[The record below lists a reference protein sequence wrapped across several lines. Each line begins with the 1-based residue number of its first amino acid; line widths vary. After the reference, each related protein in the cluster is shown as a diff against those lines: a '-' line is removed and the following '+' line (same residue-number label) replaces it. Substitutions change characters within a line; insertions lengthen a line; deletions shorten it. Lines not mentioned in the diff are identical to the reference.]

1 MDPSVINKKTED
13 LIVFYEG
20 ERLTSYR
27 DTGGI
32 WTIGVGH
39 TSDEKFKV
47 TKGQT
52 ITREFSREL
61 LRHDLKEAE
70 NFVNT
75 LVKVPLNENQY
86 GALVSFT
93 FNLGGGSLKISTLLK
108 KLNAG
113 NYKAIPSE
121 LNKWVFDDGVKLA
134 GLIKRRKAEGELWN
148 TPTTVPVVAPTVTVR
163 PETAST
169 EARKPVQRIEPT
181 VVPNVPHKEPSES
194 GAFLKVLGAVAAAGA
209 IALGNWLGLF

>member
-1 MDPSVINKKTED
+1 MINKNTED

-47 TKGQT
+47 KKGQT
-52 ITREFSREL
+52 ITKEFSREL

-70 NFVNT
+70 NFVKT

-93 FNLGGGSLKISTLLK
+93 FNLGGGQLKISTLLK

-113 NYKAIPSE
+113 NYKAIPVE
-121 LNKWVFDDGVKLA
+121 LNKWVYDDGVKLQ
-134 GLIKRRKAEGELWN
+134 GLINRRKAEGELWN
-148 TPTTVPVVAPTVTVR
+148 TPTSVPVVAD
-163 PETAST
+163 
-169 EARKPVQRIEPT
+169 KPVQSEEPV
-181 VVPNVPHKEPSES
+181 VVPNVPATKPNAS
-194 GAFLKVLGAVAAAGA
+194 GSLQKLLIAIAAAAA
-209 IALGNWLGLF
+209 IALGNWLGLY

>member
-1 MDPSVINKKTED
+1 MINKKTED

-20 ERLTSYR
+20 EKLTSYR
-27 DTGGI
+27 DTGGV

-47 TKGQT
+47 KKDQT
-52 ITREFSREL
+52 ITKEFSREL

-113 NYKAIPSE
+113 NYKAVPSE
-121 LNKWVFDDGVKLA
+121 LNKWVFDDGVKLK
-134 GLIKRRKAEGELWN
+134 GLVNRRKAEGELWN
-148 TPTTVPVVAPTVTVR
+148 TPVTVHK
-163 PETAST
+163 
-169 EARKPVQRIEPT
+169 EAEKPVQRVEPT
-181 VVPNVPHKEPSES
+181 VTPNVPVTKENDS
-194 GAFLKVLGAVAAAGA
+194 GAFLKVLAALAAAGL

>member
-1 MDPSVINKKTED
+1 MINKKTED
-13 LIVFYEG
+13 LMVFYEG

-39 TSDEKFKV
+39 TSDSKFAVK
-47 TKGQT
+47 KGQT

-134 GLIKRRKAEGELWN
+134 GLVKRRKAEGELWN
-148 TPTTVPVVAPTVTVR
+148 TPTTVPVVAPT
-163 PETAST
+163 
-169 EARKPVQRIEPT
+169 EARKPVQRVEPV
-181 VVPNVPHKEPSES
+181 VVPNVPQKEPSES
-194 GAFLKVLGAVAAAGA
+194 GAFLKVLAALAAAGL

>member
-1 MDPSVINKKTED
+1 MINKKTEE

-20 ERLTSYR
+20 ERLTSYK
-27 DTGGI
+27 DTGGV

-52 ITREFSREL
+52 ITKEFSREL

-70 NFVNT
+70 NFVKT

-148 TPTTVPVVAPTVTVR
+148 TPTSVPVVAPTVTVR

-169 EARKPVQRIEPT
+169 EARKPVQRVEPK
-181 VVPNVPHKEPSES
+181 VAENVPVDTQSES
-194 GAFLKVLGAVAAAGA
+194 GAFLKVAAAVVTAGA

>member
-1 MDPSVINKKTED
+1 MINKKTED

-20 ERLTSYR
+20 EKLTSYR

-47 TKGQT
+47 KKGQT
-52 ITREFSREL
+52 ITKEFSREL

-70 NFVNT
+70 NFVKR

-93 FNLGGGSLKISTLLK
+93 FNLGGGQLKISTLLK

-113 NYKAIPSE
+113 NYKAVPSE
-121 LNKWVFDDGVKLA
+121 LNKWVFDDGVKLK
-134 GLIKRRKAEGELWN
+134 GLVNRRKAEGDLWN
-148 TPTTVPVVAPTVTVR
+148 TPVVAS
-163 PETAST
+163 TAT
-169 EARKPVQRIEPT
+169 GKPVQRVEPT
-181 VVPNVPHKEPSES
+181 VTPNVPVTKENDS
-194 GAFLKVLGAVAAAGA
+194 GAFLKVLAALAAAGL

>member
-1 MDPSVINKKTED
+1 MINKKTED

-47 TKGQT
+47 AKGQT
-52 ITREFSREL
+52 ISKEFSREL

-70 NFVNT
+70 HFVNT

-93 FNLGGGSLKISTLLK
+93 FNLGGGQLKISTLLK

-113 NYKAIPSE
+113 NYKAIPTE
-121 LNKWVFDDGVKLA
+121 LNKWVYDDGVKLQ
-134 GLIKRRKAEGELWN
+134 GLINRRSAEGALWN
-148 TPTTVPVVAPTVTVR
+148 TPTSVPVVVEKPTDR
-163 PETAST
+163 PETALK
-169 EARKPVQRIEPT
+169 EAGKPVQSDEPV
-181 VVPNVPHKEPSES
+181 VVPNVPSKEPSAS
-194 GAFLKVLGAVAAAGA
+194 RGILGLIVFLIAAFLS
-209 IALGNWLGLF
+209 WLGLF

>member
-1 MDPSVINKKTED
+1 MINNKTEE

-20 ERLTSYR
+20 ERLNSYR

-47 TKGQT
+47 AKGQT
-52 ITREFSREL
+52 ISKNFSREL

-70 NFVNT
+70 NFVKT
-75 LVKVPLNENQY
+75 LVKVPLYENQY

-134 GLIKRRKAEGELWN
+134 GLVKRRKAEGDLWN
-148 TPTTVPVVAPTVTVR
+148 TPTSTPVVAPT
-163 PETAST
+163 AT
-169 EARKPVQRIEPT
+169 EKPVQRVEPV
-181 VVPNVPHKEPSES
+181 VVPNVPQKEPSES
-194 GAFLKVLGAVAAAGA
+194 GAFLKVLAALVAASL

>member
-1 MDPSVINKKTED
+1 MINKKTEE

-39 TSDEKFKV
+39 TSDSKFAVK
-47 TKGQT
+47 KGQT
-52 ITREFSREL
+52 ITGEFSREL

-70 NFVNT
+70 NFVKT

-108 KLNAG
+108 KLNTG

-134 GLIKRRKAEGELWN
+134 GLIKRRKAEGDLWN
-148 TPTTVPVVAPTVTVR
+148 TPTSVPVATQ
-163 PETAST
+163 
-169 EARKPVQRIEPT
+169 KPVQSEEPS
-181 VVPNVPHKEPSES
+181 VVPNVPQKEPSES
-194 GAFLKVLGAVAAAGA
+194 GAFLKVLAALVAAGA

>member
-1 MDPSVINKKTED
+1 MINKKTED

-20 ERLTSYR
+20 EKLNSYR

-39 TSDEKFKV
+39 TSDAKFTVK
-47 TKGQT
+47 KDQT

-134 GLIKRRKAEGELWN
+134 GLVKRRKAEGDLWN
-148 TPTTVPVVAPTVTVR
+148 APTTVPVAP
-163 PETAST
+163 E
-169 EARKPVQRIEPT
+169 KPVQRVEPKVDT
-181 VVPNVPHKEPSES
+181 SVPVTKENDS
-194 GAFLKVLGAVAAAGA
+194 GAALKVLAALAAAGL

>member
-1 MDPSVINKKTED
+1 MINKKTEE

-47 TKGQT
+47 AKGQT
-52 ITREFSREL
+52 ISKDFSREL

-70 NFVNT
+70 NFVKT

-134 GLIKRRKAEGELWN
+134 GLIKRRKAEGDLWN
-148 TPTTVPVVAPTVTVR
+148 APTSTPVAPQ
-163 PETAST
+163 
-169 EARKPVQRIEPT
+169 KPVQRAEPV
-181 VVPNVPHKEPSES
+181 VVPNVPQKEPSES

>member
-1 MDPSVINKKTED
+1 MINKKTED

-20 ERLTSYR
+20 EKLTSYR

-47 TKGQT
+47 KKGQT
-52 ITREFSREL
+52 ITKEFSREL

-70 NFVNT
+70 HFVKT

-93 FNLGGGSLKISTLLK
+93 FNLGGGAFKGSTLLR

-113 NYKAIPSE
+113 DYKAVPSE
-121 LNKWVFDDGVKLA
+121 LMKWVNDDGVRLA
-134 GLIKRRKAEGELWN
+134 GLVRRRSAEGALWN
-148 TPTTVPVVAPTVTVR
+148 TPTSVPVVV
-163 PETAST
+163 E
-169 EARKPVQRIEPT
+169 KPVQSEEPV
-181 VVPNVPHKEPSES
+181 VVPNVPSKEPSAS
-194 GAFLKVLGAVAAAGA
+194 RGILGLIVFLIAAFLS
-209 IALGNWLGLF
+209 WLGLF

>member
-1 MDPSVINKKTED
+1 MINQKTED
-13 LIVFYEG
+13 LIVSFEG
-20 ERLTSYR
+20 ERLKSYK
-27 DTGGI
+27 DTGGV

-39 TSDEKFKV
+39 TSDEKLTV
-47 TKGQT
+47 RPNQT
-52 ITREFSREL
+52 ITKEFSREL

-70 NFVNT
+70 AFVDK
-75 LVKVPLNENQY
+75 LVKVPLNENQR
-86 GALVSFT
+86 GALVSFV
-93 FNLGGGSLKISTLLK
+93 FNLGGGAFKGSTLLR

-148 TPTTVPVVAPTVTVR
+148 TPTSVPVVAPTVT
-163 PETAST
+163 E
-169 EARKPVQRIEPT
+169 KPVQRVEPK
-181 VVPNVPHKEPSES
+181 VAENVPVDTQGES
-194 GAFLKVLGAVAAAGA
+194 GAFLKVAAAVVTAGA

>member
-1 MDPSVINKKTED
+1 MINKKTEE

-20 ERLTSYR
+20 ERLTSYK
-27 DTGGI
+27 DTGGV

-52 ITREFSREL
+52 ITKEFSREL

-70 NFVNT
+70 NFVKT

-148 TPTTVPVVAPTVTVR
+148 TPTSVPVVAPTVTAR

-169 EARKPVQRIEPT
+169 EARKPVQRVEPK
-181 VVPNVPHKEPSES
+181 VAENVPVDTQSES
-194 GAFLKVLGAVAAAGA
+194 GAFLKVAAAVVTAGA

>member
-1 MDPSVINKKTED
+1 MINKKTED

-20 ERLTSYR
+20 EKLTSYR

-32 WTIGVGH
+32 WTVGVGH

-47 TKGQT
+47 QKGQT
-52 ITREFSREL
+52 ITKEFSREL

-70 NFVNT
+70 NFVKT

-93 FNLGGGSLKISTLLK
+93 FNLGGGQLKVSTLLK

-113 NYKAIPSE
+113 NYKAIPTE
-121 LNKWVFDDGVKLA
+121 LNKWVYDDGVKLQ
-134 GLIKRRKAEGELWN
+134 GLLNRRKAEGELWN
-148 TPTTVPVVAPTVTVR
+148 TPTSVPVVVEKPTDR
-163 PETAST
+163 PETALK
-169 EARKPVQRIEPT
+169 EAGKPVQSDEPV
-181 VVPNVPHKEPSES
+181 VVPNVPSKEPSAS
-194 GAFLKVLGAVAAAGA
+194 RGILGLIVFLIAAFLS
-209 IALGNWLGLF
+209 WLGLY